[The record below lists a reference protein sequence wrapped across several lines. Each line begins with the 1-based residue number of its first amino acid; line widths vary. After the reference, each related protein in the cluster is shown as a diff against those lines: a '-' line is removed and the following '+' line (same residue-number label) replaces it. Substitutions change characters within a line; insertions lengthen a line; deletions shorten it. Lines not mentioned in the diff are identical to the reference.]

1 MGSTFERDT
10 DTLPPS
16 PADQAAAHAAN
27 AQRLQ
32 ALLPAKAPALAP
44 AFAATPHLWAG
55 VRLAALDRLPL
66 VGPVDPLHQPGLW
79 TCTAMGARGI
89 TLALL
94 CSELLAARLH
104 DEPLPLDARL
114 AQALSTHR
122 LSA

>member
-1 MGSTFERDT
+1 
-10 DTLPPS
+10 PPS

-32 ALLPAKAPALAP
+32 ALLPRKSALLAP

-55 VRLAALDRLPL
+55 VRLAAPDRLPL
-66 VGPVDPLHQPGLW
+66 VGPVDPVHQPGLW

-94 CSELLAARLH
+94 CAELLAARLH
-104 DEPLPLDARL
+104 DEPLPLDAKL
-114 AQALSTHR
+114 AQALSTQR
-122 LSA
+122 IGA